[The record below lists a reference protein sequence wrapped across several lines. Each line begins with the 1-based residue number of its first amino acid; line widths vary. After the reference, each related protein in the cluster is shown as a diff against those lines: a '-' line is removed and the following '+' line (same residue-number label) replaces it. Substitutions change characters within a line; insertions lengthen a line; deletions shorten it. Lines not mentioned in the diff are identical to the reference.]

1 MADLI
6 QLIACLDSILVKGV
20 IIPPVK
26 YAADLPQYNLV
37 WFQGKI
43 FNDMVHQD
51 TEGHRIR
58 SCKLLLYTVYLLP
71 PDKRR
76 RQQGR
81 RSGCQGHELEAA
93 QIHKD
98 ILFVN
103 LVFHG
108 LKGSLVIKQGHLWSL
123 YIIRAA
129 ESQTVQHGYGPA
141 YGGNGDTILLRQ
153 GRLRRKKGTIL
164 IESQSNPVDE
174 VSGDILSNDAEPD
187 EQSLQEPGSVVL
199 TSGNGVSSSV
209 VSEAKL
215 NREQIRAK
223 NKETLLEVI
232 NNAALTESAKAEAV
246 AQLSAITDNSEKE
259 IAAELLLEAK
269 GFSDAAVSILD
280 GNVDVVINQTQLTDT
295 QKAQIEDIVKRKT
308 GVAADKITI
317 NVCNNQKN

>member
-1 MADLI
+1 MKRI
-6 QLIACLDSILVKGV
+6 KKNQLIITALAIMIAAAGYINYTGNLSD
-20 IIPPVK
+20 IITV
-26 YAADLPQYNLV
+26 
-37 WFQGKI
+37 
-43 FNDMVHQD
+43 NDTVSTQD
-51 TEGHRIR
+51 PT
-58 SCKLLLYTVYLLP
+58 
-71 PDKRR
+71 
-76 RQQGR
+76 
-81 RSGCQGHELEAA
+81 
-93 QIHKD
+93 
-98 ILFVN
+98 
-103 LVFHG
+103 
-108 LKGSLVIKQGHLWSL
+108 
-123 YIIRAA
+123 
-129 ESQTVQHGYGPA
+129 
-141 YGGNGDTILLRQ
+141 
-153 GRLRRKKGTIL
+153 
-164 IESQSNPVDE
+164 SNPVDE

-308 GVAADKITI
+308 GIAAENIVITPLKQSEEDSLDTASASGTEDYEEEDSGDSLNTASEEVQDETSYEDTSAYSEDSSADAEI
-317 NVCNNQKN
+317 TDTETTDTQTSAQPYEDSVTDTTDIYD

>member
-1 MADLI
+1 MKKI
-6 QLIACLDSILVKGV
+6 KKNQLIITALAIMIAAAGYINYTGNLSD
-20 IIPPVK
+20 IITV
-26 YAADLPQYNLV
+26 
-37 WFQGKI
+37 
-43 FNDMVHQD
+43 NDTVSTQD
-51 TEGHRIR
+51 PT
-58 SCKLLLYTVYLLP
+58 
-71 PDKRR
+71 
-76 RQQGR
+76 
-81 RSGCQGHELEAA
+81 
-93 QIHKD
+93 
-98 ILFVN
+98 
-103 LVFHG
+103 
-108 LKGSLVIKQGHLWSL
+108 
-123 YIIRAA
+123 
-129 ESQTVQHGYGPA
+129 
-141 YGGNGDTILLRQ
+141 
-153 GRLRRKKGTIL
+153 
-164 IESQSNPVDE
+164 SNPVDE

-215 NREQIRAK
+215 NREQI
-223 NKETLLEVI
+223 
-232 NNAALTESAKAEAV
+232 SAKAEAV

>member
-1 MADLI
+1 MKKIKKIITALAI
-6 QLIACLDSILVKGV
+6 MIAAAGYINYTGNLSD
-20 IIPPVK
+20 IITV
-26 YAADLPQYNLV
+26 
-37 WFQGKI
+37 
-43 FNDMVHQD
+43 ND
-51 TEGHRIR
+51 
-58 SCKLLLYTVYLLP
+58 TVSTQNP
-71 PDKRR
+71 
-76 RQQGR
+76 
-81 RSGCQGHELEAA
+81 
-93 QIHKD
+93 
-98 ILFVN
+98 
-103 LVFHG
+103 
-108 LKGSLVIKQGHLWSL
+108 
-123 YIIRAA
+123 
-129 ESQTVQHGYGPA
+129 T
-141 YGGNGDTILLRQ
+141 
-153 GRLRRKKGTIL
+153 
-164 IESQSNPVDE
+164 SNPVDE

-215 NREQIRAK
+215 NRAK

>member
-1 MADLI
+1 MKKI
-6 QLIACLDSILVKGV
+6 KKNQLIITALAIMIAAAGYINYTGNLSD
-20 IIPPVK
+20 IITV
-26 YAADLPQYNLV
+26 
-37 WFQGKI
+37 
-43 FNDMVHQD
+43 ND
-51 TEGHRIR
+51 
-58 SCKLLLYTVYLLP
+58 TVSTQNP
-71 PDKRR
+71 
-76 RQQGR
+76 
-81 RSGCQGHELEAA
+81 
-93 QIHKD
+93 
-98 ILFVN
+98 
-103 LVFHG
+103 
-108 LKGSLVIKQGHLWSL
+108 
-123 YIIRAA
+123 
-129 ESQTVQHGYGPA
+129 T
-141 YGGNGDTILLRQ
+141 
-153 GRLRRKKGTIL
+153 
-164 IESQSNPVDE
+164 SNPVDE

-232 NNAALTESAKAEAV
+232 NNVALTESAKAEAV

-308 GVAADKITI
+308 GIAAENIVITPLKQSEEDSLDTASASGI
-317 NVCNNQKN
+317 EDYEEEDSGDSLNTASEEVQDETSYEDTSAYSEDSSADAEITDTETTDTQTSAQPYEDSVTDTTDIYD

>member
-1 MADLI
+1 MKKI
-6 QLIACLDSILVKGV
+6 KKNQLIITALAIMIAAAGYINYTGNLSD
-20 IIPPVK
+20 IITV
-26 YAADLPQYNLV
+26 
-37 WFQGKI
+37 
-43 FNDMVHQD
+43 ND
-51 TEGHRIR
+51 
-58 SCKLLLYTVYLLP
+58 TVSTQNP
-71 PDKRR
+71 
-76 RQQGR
+76 
-81 RSGCQGHELEAA
+81 
-93 QIHKD
+93 
-98 ILFVN
+98 
-103 LVFHG
+103 
-108 LKGSLVIKQGHLWSL
+108 
-123 YIIRAA
+123 
-129 ESQTVQHGYGPA
+129 T
-141 YGGNGDTILLRQ
+141 
-153 GRLRRKKGTIL
+153 
-164 IESQSNPVDE
+164 SNPVDE

-232 NNAALTESAKAEAV
+232 NNAALTESAEAV

>member
-1 MADLI
+1 MKKI
-6 QLIACLDSILVKGV
+6 KKNQLIITALAIMIAAAGYINYTGNLSD
-20 IIPPVK
+20 IITV
-26 YAADLPQYNLV
+26 
-37 WFQGKI
+37 
-43 FNDMVHQD
+43 ND
-51 TEGHRIR
+51 
-58 SCKLLLYTVYLLP
+58 TVSTQNPTY
-71 PDKRR
+71 
-76 RQQGR
+76 
-81 RSGCQGHELEAA
+81 
-93 QIHKD
+93 
-98 ILFVN
+98 
-103 LVFHG
+103 
-108 LKGSLVIKQGHLWSL
+108 
-123 YIIRAA
+123 
-129 ESQTVQHGYGPA
+129 
-141 YGGNGDTILLRQ
+141 
-153 GRLRRKKGTIL
+153 
-164 IESQSNPVDE
+164 NPVDE

-269 GFSDAAVSILD
+269 GFSNAAVSILD